1 MKKNMNSA
9 ETLAR
14 RKLAHKARSKGFDKD
29 KYNKER
35 YAKIIAF
42 KKEWGWF

>member
-9 ETLAR
+9 ETKAR
-14 RKLAHKARSKGFDKD
+14 RKLAHKKRSKSFDED

-35 YAKIIAF
+35 YAKI
-42 KKEWGWF
+42 KKDREWF